1 MAPSARDQDSLPN
14 RGKYASCHLIGFLIG
29 VGGARRTGLR
39 FSSFLLD
46 LSAEQRMHPL
56 GRIFATLYLSYSS
69 FSTCQNLSIEDGEFS
84 LDANFV
90 SRQFL
95 GKIAGEMDIVWIDR
109 AVLDFEKR
117 QESLVKEYLFG
128 KIWLDFIDFLSISLP
143 RCVNDQNLIRK

>member
-95 GKIAGEMDIVWIDR
+95 GKIAGKVDIVWIDR

-117 QESLVKEYLFG
+117 ATESRVSGEGIF
-128 KIWLDFIDFLSISLP
+128 IWKDLARFYRFPVNFIAEM
-143 RCVNDQNLIRK
+143 RK